1 MYQMPSACWA
11 LSRLYLISCPLQTQM
26 TGMILSAMAETE
38 VQDSQICPL
47 YVPRDGA
54 FKSSSMSQDLRQF
67 LGIGCH
73 TPGGGHG
80 RFLEVG
86 RYV

>member
-26 TGMILSAMAETE
+26 TGMILSAIAETKAH
-38 VQDSQICPL
+38 DSQICPL
-47 YVPRDGA
+47 YAPRDST
-54 FKSSSMSQDLRQF
+54 FKSSSMNQALGQF
-67 LGIGCH
+67 LGIRCH